1 LKYRIIFLVI
11 AILGF
16 ACETKLP
23 EEFQQANMNLPETVD
38 YNFHIKPILANKCY
52 NCHGPDANTRKAN
65 LRLDVEEQAFA
76 ILSSGN
82 SAFTKGSLRNSE
94 VIHRLLSNDPEIQ
107 MPPPDSK
114 LQISSEE
121 IALIAKWI
129 EQGAEWKTHWAYQKV
144 NKPKLPEV
152 NTEGSGNA
160 IDYFIEAERSRRGLK
175 PNAQADK
182 ERLLRRVT
190 MDLTGLPPTIEA
202 MDAFLVDNSDDAY
215 EKVVDKLLASTAHA
229 ERLAMDW
236 LDIARYSDSH
246 GVSFDGYRNM
256 WPYRDW
262 VIKAFGAN
270 MPFDQFITK
279 QVAGDLL
286 PNATEQDLLA
296 TAFYRMNPMEASQG
310 SIEEE
315 YRVEYVAERTA
326 TTGTAFLGLTVG
338 CARCHDHKFDAISHK
353 EYYQIS
359 AFFNNVAELGLGP
372 RDLNRPPTI
381 ILFDDA
387 AQKELDALNEQLS
400 AKYESKSKSD
410 LASLVSYVNNLESTA
425 SNGLV
430 GYYPFDA
437 LEKIKRKEKINFLAK
452 EFIATKKKE
461 AEEEAKA
468 ELAKASK
475 EEQAKAAAK
484 KKKKKK
490 KQEKIEWEELQI
502 VDATDGVEAT
512 LGVTVATT
520 GVKGNSLSFD
530 SDYDY
535 VSLTKLPIFDFYD
548 DFSASLY
555 VKPKAHVLSKTK
567 TLLTSSTSYSSFF
580 RGWEFSMDSLNR
592 LSLRL
597 IHRMPDN
604 YIEVVSESAVAFDEW
619 SQVAFSYAGMGKAT
633 DITIY
638 INGKAQKTTVLK
650 DELTRTI
657 KPFHDYFSKEDS
669 VPVRLGKSYREYTG
683 DVGIYMG
690 LMDEVKIFS
699 RSLSS
704 LEMAQLAN
712 IKATDAMY
720 ASHKEQSSTTYQEK
734 RNSMQHLLKNRAELL
749 EKGEEVMV
757 MGDAQEK
764 RQTYILSMGLYD
776 QYLEPVEPGGID
788 AVIPYPADYPKNRLG
803 LAQWLTNKDN
813 PLTARVTINRYWQM
827 IYGVGLVKTTED
839 FGIQGALP
847 SHPELLDWLAAEF
860 IDSGWDVKHMLKL
873 MVMSNTYKQSSKIEK
888 YAYEIDPENKYFARS
903 NSYRLPAEMIRDN
916 ALAVSG
922 LLEKEVGGKSVKPYQ
937 PEGLWKELVF
947 SHKLSEYK
955 QDTASSLYRRSMY
968 TFSRRFSP
976 PPFMANF
983 DAPNR
988 EICITRRVN
997 TNTPL
1002 QALNLL
1008 NDPQFI
1014 ETSRVL
1020 SERAQKN
1027 FDTVEEQL
1035 SYSFRLSTGVKPS
1048 DYLMNAMKEQYTSAL
1063 LHFQKNP
1070 EKADSLLAIGDMPF
1084 DIKLDKNKT
1093 AALAMVTSTIFN
1105 FDETYMKR

>member
-1 LKYRIIFLVI
+1 
-11 AILGF
+11 
-16 ACETKLP
+16 
-23 EEFQQANMNLPETVD
+23 MVD
-38 YNFHIKPILANKCY
+38 YNFHIKPILADRCY
-52 NCHGPDANTRKAN
+52 NCHGPDANSRKAN
-65 LRLDVEEQAFA
+65 LRLDDEATAFA
-76 ILSSGN
+76 VLASGN
-82 SAFTKGSLRNSE
+82 SAFSRGSLRKSE
-94 VIHRLLSNDPEIQ
+94 VIHRLLSEDPNEQ

-114 LQISSEE
+114 LTVTNEE

-129 EQGAEWKTHWAYQKV
+129 DQGAEWKTHWSYQKI
-144 NKPKLPEV
+144 NKPKVPEV
-152 NTEGSGNA
+152 ATKGSGNA
-160 IDYFIEAERSRRGLK
+160 IDYFIEAERKRRGLK
-175 PNAQADK
+175 PSAEADK

-190 MDLTGLPPTIEA
+190 MDLTGLPPTIAE
-202 MDAFLVDNSDDAY
+202 MDAYLADNSAAAY

-262 VIKAFGAN
+262 VIEAFAAN
-270 MPFDQFITK
+270 IPFDQFISK

-353 EYYQIS
+353 EFYQIS
-359 AFFNNVAELGLGP
+359 AFFNNVDELGLGP
-372 RDLNRPPTI
+372 SDLNRSPTL
-381 ILFDDA
+381 ILLDEA
-387 AQKELDALNEQLS
+387 AQKELDAINEQLS
-400 AKYESKSKSD
+400 AGYQATTKSNTEMV
-410 LASLVSYVNNLESTA
+410 SLVRYMGTLDGSTGD
-425 SNGLV
+425 GLI

-437 LEKIKRKEKINFLAK
+437 LKKRKRKEKINFLSK
-452 EFIATKKKE
+452 EFIAANKKKAEDE
-461 AEEEAKA
+461 AAAK
-468 ELAKASK
+468 LAKASK
-475 EEQAKAAAK
+475 EEQAKAAAEK
-484 KKKKKK
+484 KKKKP
-490 KQEKIEWEELQI
+490 EKIEWEELQI
-502 VDATDGVEAT
+502 VDATEGAEAT
-512 LGVTVATT
+512 LGVTVANT
-520 GVKGNSLSFD
+520 GFKGNSLMFD
-530 SDYDY
+530 DEYDY

-548 DFSASLY
+548 DFSASVY
-555 VKPKAHVLSKTK
+555 VKPKAHEISKTK
-567 TLLTSSTSYSSFF
+567 TLMSNSASYWSFF
-580 RGWEFSMDSLNR
+580 RGWEFSLDSLNR

-604 YIEVVSESAVAFDEW
+604 YIEVVSESSVAFDEW
-619 SQVAFSYAGMGKAT
+619 SQVAFSYAGMGKGT

-638 INGKAQKTTVLK
+638 INGEAQKTILLK

-657 KPFHDYFSKEDS
+657 KPFHGYFSKQDS
-669 VPVRLGKSYREYTG
+669 VPVRLGKSYREWTG

-690 LMDEVKIFS
+690 LMDEVKFFS

-704 LEMAQLAN
+704 LEMAQLAD
-712 IKATDAMY
+712 IKPTEAMF
-720 ASHKEQSSTTYQEK
+720 AAHKKQSSSAFRQE
-734 RNSMQHLLKNRAELL
+734 RNKLQHLLKNKAELL
-749 EKGEEVMV
+749 AKGEEVMV
-757 MGDAQEK
+757 MGDAKEK
-764 RQTYILSMGLYD
+764 RQTYILGMGLYD

-788 AVIPYPADYPKNRLG
+788 AVLPYPADYPKNRLG
-803 LAQWLTNKDN
+803 LAKWLTNKDN
-813 PLTARVTINRYWQM
+813 PLTSRVTINRYWQM
-827 IYGVGLVKTTED
+827 IYGVGIVKTTED
-839 FGIQGALP
+839 FGIQGSLP

-860 IDSGWDVKHMLKL
+860 IDSGWDVKHMMKL
-873 MVMSNTYKQSSKIEK
+873 MVMADTYKQSSKSER
-888 YAYEIDPENKYFARS
+888 YAYEIDPENRYYARS

-922 LLEKEVGGKSVKPYQ
+922 LLAKEVGGKSVKPYQ

-947 SHKLSEYK
+947 SYKLNEYK
-955 QDTASSLYRRSMY
+955 QDTASGLYRRSMY

-1008 NDPQFI
+1008 NAPQFV
-1014 ETSRVL
+1014 EASRVL
-1020 SERAQKN
+1020 SESAQKN
-1027 FDTVEEQL
+1027 YESVEDQL
-1035 SYSFRLSTGVKPS
+1035 TYSFRLSTGVKPS
-1048 DYLMNAMKEQYTSAL
+1048 EAMVTFMKEQYSSAL
-1063 LHFQKNP
+1063 LHFEENP
-1070 EKADSLLAIGDMPF
+1070 LLADSLLAIGEMPF
-1084 DIKLDKNKT
+1084 DIQLDKNKT
-1093 AALAMVTSTIFN
+1093 AALAMVTNTIFN